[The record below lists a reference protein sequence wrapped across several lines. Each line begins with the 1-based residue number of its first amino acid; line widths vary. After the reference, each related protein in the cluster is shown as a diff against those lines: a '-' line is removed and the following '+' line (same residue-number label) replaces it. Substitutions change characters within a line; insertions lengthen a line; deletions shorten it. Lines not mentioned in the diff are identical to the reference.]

1 MTGTTEYDFA
11 TGRGTLRGYSR
22 SIAVCVC
29 VCVLDFS
36 KEGSLAAVA
45 ASSDTHHFRFLV
57 NFYLYFPLPN
67 EVAAGRSNV

>member
-1 MTGTTEYDFA
+1 MILRQDEEH
-11 TGRGTLRGYSR
+11 RGSFFPSHVASL
-22 SIAVCVC
+22 C